1 MYGQYIIIIIIV
13 IVIIII
19 IVIVIIIIIVIVI
32 IIYSGSFYK
41 KSVVGPTS
49 KNTRKRKLKAPADQA
64 SPSSEECI
72 PGTPLKSPFQPRLLT
87 LSSSWSSTGSPFPRR
102 SPRHHLDTPE
112 SLVRGKL

>member
-1 MYGQYIIIIIIV
+1 MYCQYI
-13 IVIIII
+13 IIII

-41 KSVVGPTS
+41 KSVVGHTS
-49 KNTRKRKLKAPADQA
+49 KNTRKRKLKAKAPADQA

-87 LSSSWSSTGSPFPRR
+87 LSSSWSSTGSPVPRR